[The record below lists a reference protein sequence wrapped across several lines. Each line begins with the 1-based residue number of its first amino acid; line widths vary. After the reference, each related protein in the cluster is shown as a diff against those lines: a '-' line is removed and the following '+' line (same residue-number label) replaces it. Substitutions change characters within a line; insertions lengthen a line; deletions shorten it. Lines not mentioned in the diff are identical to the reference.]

1 MVNINDILTK
11 EEIEQYRGEWSSF
24 KGRYKLNSPKNVH
37 SGMPVISEV
46 YQFED
51 KPIFRAHVFGRKLR
65 KFDPY
70 FIASEHP
77 MPFWN
82 AQHYLMV
89 GEQMYSAT
97 LHLAIGDEYNRRVAK
112 EVPIEFNW
120 KKPMFFIDNASIEL
134 IRVEEGKLRG
144 YDKETGYF
152 AIYSDKTGRV
162 LSRMSAMSFWQ
173 ERTYV
178 QLLGRLREGDG
189 SAMEKL
195 TRVIEAQDLIQRRRT
210 PKRQTLTT
218 SKDKLMALAQ
228 SGQYPQEK
236 FDDFFSLWD

>member
-1 MVNINDILTK
+1 M
-11 EEIEQYRGEWSSF
+11 R
-24 KGRYKLNSPKNVH
+24 KN
-37 SGMPVISEV
+37 
-46 YQFED
+46 
-51 KPIFRAHVFGRKLR
+51 VFGRRLK

-152 AIYSDKTGRV
+152 SIYSDKTGRV

-173 ERTYV
+173 DRTYI
-178 QLLGRLREGDG
+178 QLLKKLRQGDQSSMEG
-189 SAMEKL
+189 L
-195 TRVIEAQDLIQRRRT
+195 LRVIEAQDLTHKRRT

-218 SKDKLMALAQ
+218 SKDELIELVRL
-228 SGQYPQEK
+228 GQYPQEK